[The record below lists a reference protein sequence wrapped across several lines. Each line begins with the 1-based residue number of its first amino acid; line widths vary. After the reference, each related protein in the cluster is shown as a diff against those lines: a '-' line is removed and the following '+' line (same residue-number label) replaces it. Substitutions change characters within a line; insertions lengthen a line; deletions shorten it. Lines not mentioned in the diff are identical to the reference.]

1 MSTTTNAARYQ
12 TCLWFD
18 ADGLEAA
25 EHDTSLLPDAEIT
38 GVSRYP
44 DDVDKG
50 TPGAVMQVDFRL
62 GDQRYVALNGGP
74 QFPHSETVSLQVYVE
89 TQEDLDRIWAGL
101 LAGGGEETM
110 CGWLR
115 DRFGLSWQVIPTRL
129 GELLADPDSES
140 VGRVVRQL
148 QAVTKLDIAP
158 LEAAYNG

>member
-18 ADGLEAA
+18 TDGLEAA

-50 TPGAVMQVDFRL
+50 TPGAVMQVHFRL

-89 TQEDLDRIWAGL
+89 TQEDLDRIWTGL
-101 LAGGGEETM
+101 LAGGEETM

-129 GELLADPDSES
+129 GELLADSEP

-148 QAVTKLDIAP
+148 QAMTKLDIAP

>member
-25 EHDTSLLPDAEIT
+25 EHYTSLLPDAEIT

-62 GDQRYVALNGGP
+62 GAQRFVALNGGP
-74 QFPHSETVSLQVYVE
+74 QFPTPRRSRSRSTSRPRRTSTGSGRVCSPAAKRRCAGGCETGSGCPGRSSPLVWASCSP
-89 TQEDLDRIWAGL
+89 TPIPNPWAGL
-101 LAGGGEETM
+101 CAN
-110 CGWLR
+110 CR
-115 DRFGLSWQVIPTRL
+115 R
-129 GELLADPDSES
+129 
-140 VGRVVRQL
+140 
-148 QAVTKLDIAP
+148 
-158 LEAAYNG
+158 